1 MGPRMYKINFNGLKF
16 EDQRASGIGVVMQD
30 LSLQLCPRNCE
41 DETGFVIAAL
51 SKKLQDLR
59 GTDEIEA
66 LVVETA
72 DQLTWEVGLQTA
84 ELEEDSMTR
93 FRRMKIWNVVW
104 EGNGSR
110 LVSLSCQKREEPCCL
125 YYGFGYDP
133 TTDDYILVRVLY
145 LEEEEGD
152 DLKNDQ
158 LMVQIY
164 TLGTGTWRNVT
175 NPGPGSLSAFP
186 ENHLSVFVN
195 GAVHWITSIED
206 DYIIYVIL
214 SFDRR
219 NNSFHEMALPGSL
232 DDVNKLNIKVA
243 VVGFT
248 KIGEVLVINTV
259 NGELLSYNPSS
270 QQISYIDI
278 PAQLAPFYLDTYMES
293 LPLLNV
299 QDCAS
304 ARRANELNLSNA
316 SKGKR
321 KIC

>member
-1 MGPRMYKINFNGLKF
+1 MW
-16 EDQRASGIGVVMQD
+16 SGKGTVADLLACHARSVKNLVAWLEETLDIIMQ
-30 LSLQLCPRNCE
+30 LS
-41 DETGFVIAAL
+41 
-51 SKKLQDLR
+51 SKKKL
-59 GTDEIEA
+59 IA
-66 LVVETA
+66 NANWVIV
-72 DQLTWEVGLQTA
+72 
-84 ELEEDSMTR
+84 LEFRPTTTITEDD
-93 FRRMKIWNVVW
+93 IAPLLWNPSICKAIFLPTP
-104 EGNGSR
+104 EFPFSYMPM
-110 LVSLSCQKREEPCCL
+110 Q

>member
-1 MGPRMYKINFNGLKF
+1 MP
-16 EDQRASGIGVVMQD
+16 MQ
-30 LSLQLCPRNCE
+30 
-41 DETGFVIAAL
+41 
-51 SKKLQDLR
+51 
-59 GTDEIEA
+59 
-66 LVVETA
+66 
-72 DQLTWEVGLQTA
+72 
-84 ELEEDSMTR
+84 
-93 FRRMKIWNVVW
+93 
-104 EGNGSR
+104 
-110 LVSLSCQKREEPCCL
+110 

-164 TLGTGTWRNVT
+164 TLGTGTWRNIT

-195 GAVHWITSIED
+195 GAVHWIASIED

-214 SFDRR
+214 SFDIRD
-219 NNSFHEMALPGSL
+219 NTFHEMALPESL
-232 DDVNKLNIKVA
+232 DAVNKLNIKVA
-243 VVGFT
+243 VHDGSLALFKSALTCCSVWVIKEYGVAESWTKLYDIDVGVTIWQVVGFA

-278 PAQLAPFYLDTYMES
+278 SAQLAPFYLDTYMES
-293 LPLLNV
+293 LAVLNV
-299 QDCAS
+299 EDCAS
-304 ARRANELNLSNA
+304 ARQGNELNLSSA
-316 SKGKR
+316 RKGKR

>member
-1 MGPRMYKINFNGLKF
+1 MTLLHFYGNPSIRKAIFLPTPEFPFSYMP
-16 EDQRASGIGVVMQD
+16 MQ
-30 LSLQLCPRNCE
+30 
-41 DETGFVIAAL
+41 
-51 SKKLQDLR
+51 
-59 GTDEIEA
+59 
-66 LVVETA
+66 
-72 DQLTWEVGLQTA
+72 
-84 ELEEDSMTR
+84 
-93 FRRMKIWNVVW
+93 
-104 EGNGSR
+104 
-110 LVSLSCQKREEPCCL
+110 

-195 GAVHWITSIED
+195 GAVHWIASIED

-243 VVGFT
+243 VHDGSLRFFKSALTCCSLWVMKEFSVAESWTKLYDIDVGVT
-248 KIGEVLVINTV
+248 IWQVLQRLVR
-259 NGELLSYNPSS
+259 
-270 QQISYIDI
+270 
-278 PAQLAPFYLDTYMES
+278 F
-293 LPLLNV
+293 
-299 QDCAS
+299 
-304 ARRANELNLSNA
+304 
-316 SKGKR
+316 
-321 KIC
+321 